1 MTTQDEIKVRE
12 IVKKLIDQ
20 ELKKQKEEF
29 EKQIFKSIKESEK
42 FQKDEFLAFLKKEI
56 DTLEKKTMTKE
67 KVKELMIKAFVK
79 QNRFMWEKSKFVTS
93 YFNEL

>member
-1 MTTQDEIKVRE
+1 MTTEDEAKVRE

-29 EKQIFKSIKESEK
+29 EKQILKAIKESEK
-42 FQKDEFLAFLKKEI
+42 SQKNEFLASLKKEV
-56 DTLEKKTMTKE
+56 DALDKKTMTKE
-67 KVKELMIKAFVK
+67 KVKELMIKAFVR
-79 QNRFMWEKSKFVTS
+79 QNRFMWEKSKFITS